1 MKRFIEKH
9 GKNII
14 GVLSGYDRLIFRG
27 GIKGLMYEKGMAAY
41 LNYKR
46 ILLKDFKD
54 HALTL
59 TAELKEK
66 TEQYAERKQRPFIY
80 LPGHRKSKEEMAREI
95 ANRDRISEGL
105 ICIFSVL
112 ENCGSYK
119 IVGNKT
125 TQKLEIKY
133 YSTKCLHLYHY
144 WIDPT
149 FGLMHGRIQ
158 TWYPFNIQIYL
169 NGREWLGNMMSKT
182 GVSFIKND
190 NCFTWVSDFNKAS
203 IIVEKQLKECWPKTL
218 DSFMKKINPVNQ
230 KLFTNVHGYYWT
242 TYQSEWATDIIFK
255 NKKELELIYPELVH
269 HSILTFNSKD
279 IMRFL
284 GKRINKTGEIPAN
297 FNGELISNLKQ
308 RTEGVRIKHSIN
320 ANSVKIYDKA
330 GSVLR
335 IETTINRPNEFKVYR
350 PVCET
355 EEMKWQSMRKSV
367 IDILRRAQISQSVN
381 ERHLDALAD
390 ARVEDNFATFLSTFL
405 FPVYKD
411 KKRTRGLEPLN
422 KDKILLDTIAEGK
435 FTINGFRNC
444 NVREIMFPKLKTKE
458 EIKKHSAKISRLLRI
473 LRTHGVIKKVPRTN
487 RYLLTKKGTKLVS
500 ALKTINES
508 KVCDMLKLSA

>member
-14 GVLSGYDRLIFRG
+14 GVLSGFDRLIFRG

-80 LPGHRKSKEEMAREI
+80 LPGHRKSKEEMARDI

-112 ENCGSYK
+112 ENCSSYK
-119 IVGNKT
+119 IVGNRT
-125 TQKLEIKY
+125 IQKLEIKY

-144 WIDPT
+144 WIDSV

-169 NGREWLGNMMSKT
+169 NGKEWLGNMMNKA
-182 GVSFIKND
+182 GVSFVKND
-190 NCFTWVSDFNKAS
+190 NCFTWVSDFDKAS
-203 IIVEKQLKECWPKTL
+203 TILEKQLREYWPQTL
-218 DSFMKKINPVNQ
+218 ASFMKKINPVNQ
-230 KLFTNVHGYYWT
+230 QLFTNGHGYYWT
-242 TYQSEWATDIIFK
+242 THQSEWATDIIFK
-255 NKKELELIYPELVH
+255 NRKELERIYPELVH

-284 GKRINKTGEIPAN
+284 GKRINLTGEIPAN
-297 FNGELISNLKQ
+297 FNGEIISDLKK
-308 RTEGVRIKHSIN
+308 RIEGVRVKHSIN

-330 GSVLR
+330 GTVLR
-335 IETTINRPNEFKVYR
+335 VETTINRPNEFKVYR
-350 PVCET
+350 PILDT
-355 EEMKWQSMRKSV
+355 EKMKWQPMRKSV
-367 IDILRRAQISQSVN
+367 VDISRRAQISQSVN
-381 ERHLDALAD
+381 ERQLNALAD
-390 ARVEDNFATFLSTFL
+390 ASVEDNFSTFSSTFL
-405 FPVYKD
+405 FPIYKD
-411 KKRTRGLEPLN
+411 TKRIRGLDPLN
-422 KDKILLDTIAEGK
+422 KDRAILEAIANGQ
-435 FTINGFRNC
+435 FIINGFRNR
-444 NVREIMFPKLKTKE
+444 NVREIIFPNLKTKE
-458 EIKKHSAKISRLLRI
+458 EIRKHSAKIGRLFRI
-473 LRTHGVIKKVPRTN
+473 LRTHGVIKKVPRTHH
-487 RYLLTKKGTKLVS
+487 YLLTEKGTKLVS
-500 ALKTINES
+500 AFKTIHE
-508 KVCDMLKLSA
+508 

>member
-230 KLFTNVHGYYWT
+230 KLFTNVHGY
-242 TYQSEWATDIIFK
+242 
-255 NKKELELIYPELVH
+255 
-269 HSILTFNSKD
+269 
-279 IMRFL
+279 
-284 GKRINKTGEIPAN
+284 
-297 FNGELISNLKQ
+297 
-308 RTEGVRIKHSIN
+308 
-320 ANSVKIYDKA
+320 
-330 GSVLR
+330 
-335 IETTINRPNEFKVYR
+335 
-350 PVCET
+350 
-355 EEMKWQSMRKSV
+355 
-367 IDILRRAQISQSVN
+367 
-381 ERHLDALAD
+381 
-390 ARVEDNFATFLSTFL
+390 
-405 FPVYKD
+405 
-411 KKRTRGLEPLN
+411 
-422 KDKILLDTIAEGK
+422 
-435 FTINGFRNC
+435 
-444 NVREIMFPKLKTKE
+444 
-458 EIKKHSAKISRLLRI
+458 
-473 LRTHGVIKKVPRTN
+473 
-487 RYLLTKKGTKLVS
+487 
-500 ALKTINES
+500 
-508 KVCDMLKLSA
+508 